1 MQCVEKFKEFHD
13 LLTEAYNK
21 YAHKKKPQD
30 LEKALRE
37 VIEKG
42 EEMLQKLQQQDRFV

>member
-1 MQCVEKFKEFHD
+1 MQCGGKFKEFLD
-13 LLTEAYNK
+13 LLTETYK
-21 YAHKKKPQD
+21 KHAHKKKPQD